1 MVRWTF
7 DFGCADILF
16 WLYGYFILVVR
27 IFYFGWVDFVE

>member
-16 WLYGYFILVVR
+16 WLSGRWILAVW
-27 IFYFGWVDFVE
+27 IFYFGWVDSVE